1 MVQYRNS
8 NVGERCAGVATAI
21 QGHMVAPLVGKRV
34 VVDGLASKPELN
46 GSKGTATSF
55 DDAKGRYNLK
65 MDAGGML
72 ALKPANVLP
81 DRSAGGVP
89 GFNGLNGDR
98 AGGGVPG
105 FGGMPGM
112 GGMGGGAGGIAA
124 LLAQL
129 LQRAKGAG
137 GLPFG
142 LTPQQLGLGG
152 LALCLGVRALGLGMV
167 HGLLVGGLL
176 LGADRAPGGG
186 ERGLERAAGALG
198 RLSGRPVTHSQ
209 AGVVLAAALLLG
221 VRFFLGGGGGV
232 GVGGA
237 AGGGSGGGYEAYTKG
252 FNDGQ
257 APLSYSPVAPTP
269 YLLSPSSCP
278 QLLPVRPATLAPAL
292 TRRAESS
299 SRSPTPSTRVRPRRP
314 PSGAWAR
321 CSASGCLAAWY
332 GRWAAVVL
340 GSRGAHRA

>member
-1 MVQYRNS
+1 M
-8 NVGERCAGVATAI
+8 
-21 QGHMVAPLVGKRV
+21 APLVGKRV

-55 DDAKGRYNLK
+55 DDAKGRYNIK

-81 DRSAGGVP
+81 DRSGGVP
-89 GFNGLNGDR
+89 GFNGLHGDR

-105 FGGMPGM
+105 FGGVPGM

-152 LALCLGVRALGLGMV
+152 VALCLGVRALGLGMM

-186 ERGLERAAGALG
+186 ERGLERAAGALA
-198 RLSGRPVTHSQ
+198 RLSGRPVTNSQ

-221 VRFFLGGGGGV
+221 VRYFLGGGGVV

-237 AGGGSGGGYEAYTKG
+237 AGAGSGGGYAAYNKG
-252 FNDGQ
+252 FRDAQ
-257 APLSYSPVAPTP
+257 AALSYSPLATAAQLQPLSYNPLATAP
-269 YLLSPSSCP
+269 
-278 QLLPVRPATLAPAL
+278 
-292 TRRAESS
+292 
-299 SRSPTPSTRVRPRRP
+299 
-314 PSGAWAR
+314 
-321 CSASGCLAAWY
+321 
-332 GRWAAVVL
+332 
-340 GSRGAHRA
+340 